1 MNVLLFWKN
10 ELRVNRGVLIGL
22 SLLLTL
28 AVALAVAAS
37 ETRSMLRTASA
48 AAAERFDL
56 LVGAKASPTAL
67 LFGTVYRRD
76 EALPIVPAETLRLFQ
91 NQKDVRWAAPV
102 AFGDRAGEAPLVGTT
117 RTLVTFGDTLPLSK
131 GRVFSSRFEAVAGAS
146 SGFQIGDEVR
156 PVHGR
161 VQGAG
166 HEHDTHFRVVGVAPP
181 TGTPWD
187 RAVLIP
193 IEAVW
198 AVHDTRSP
206 EKNTRTRNRSN
217 RG

>member
-67 LFGTVYRRD
+67 LFGTVYLRD
-76 EALPIVPAETLRLFQ
+76 EALPIVPAETLKLFQ
-91 NQKDVRWAAPV
+91 NQKDVR
-102 AFGDRAGEAPLVGTT
+102 
-117 RTLVTFGDTLPLSK
+117 
-131 GRVFSSRFEAVAGAS
+131 
-146 SGFQIGDEVR
+146 
-156 PVHGR
+156 
-161 VQGAG
+161 
-166 HEHDTHFRVVGVAPP
+166 
-181 TGTPWD
+181 
-187 RAVLIP
+187 
-193 IEAVW
+193 
-198 AVHDTRSP
+198 
-206 EKNTRTRNRSN
+206 
-217 RG
+217 